1 MTNAEMMYEGETI
14 HEGEIYKLLVLDPFG
29 EEFEVRG
36 ILHGNVWIVEIWE
49 DTWESAPDMN
59 DPHVVEV
66 VGKAAYILAPN
77 LDAYVMEGS

>member
-1 MTNAEMMYEGETI
+1 MTNAAIAYKGETV
-14 HEGEIYKLLVLDPFG
+14 HEGEIYKLLVLDPFN

-49 DTWESAPDMN
+49 DVWEAAPDMN
-59 DPHVVEV
+59 EPHSKEV

-77 LDAYVMEGS
+77 LDAYVMERS

>member
-14 HEGEIYKLLVLDPFG
+14 HEGEISKLLVLDPFN

-36 ILHGNVWIVEIWE
+36 ILHNGTWIVEIWE
-49 DTWESAPDMN
+49 NVWESAPDMN
-59 DPHVVEV
+59 KPLKVEV

-77 LDAYVMEGS
+77 GDAYVMEGS